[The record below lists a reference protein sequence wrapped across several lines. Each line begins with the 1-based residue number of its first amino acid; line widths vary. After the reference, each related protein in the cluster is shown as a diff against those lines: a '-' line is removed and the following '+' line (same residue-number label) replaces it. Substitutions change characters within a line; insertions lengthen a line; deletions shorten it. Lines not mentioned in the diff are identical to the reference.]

1 MDISKQEYLDKSLQ
15 THRMS
20 HIDDLVKKYN
30 DKRDTVKEAIESKY
44 GVDIY
49 APMNSGSFAKYTAIN
64 IKFDLDLL
72 VPFKRNSFDTLESM
86 FDDIYDFLYEEYKD
100 EATVRKQKVSIGLV
114 FHSDTDGDE
123 INLDIVPARELNKD
137 TYSND
142 NKLNLY
148 VNSMYGTIKEKT
160 YLQTNIK
167 AQIDHITSKENDR
180 KIIRLLKIWKNH
192 NNEPYKSFLLELLT
206 IKAFDKENITGN
218 LWEKLKKA
226 MEYIKDNVTQENF
239 TLKDPGNSGNNVI
252 DTLTSYERTNLSN
265 TMNRMINNI
274 EDNEDYIKSYFPVNQ
289 EFEEEEDDGEN
300 SSQRG
305 YGLKTASVSASVPPN
320 NTRFG

>member
-1 MDISKQEYLDKSLQ
+1 MDISKQEHLDESLQ
-15 THRMS
+15 THRMA

-44 GVDIY
+44 ETNIY

-72 VPFKRNSFDTLESM
+72 VPFKRDSFDTLEAM
-86 FDDIYDFLYEEYKD
+86 FDDIHDFLYEEYKD
-100 EATVRKQKVSIGLV
+100 EATIRKQKVSIGLV
-114 FHSDTDGDE
+114 FHSDIDGDV
-123 INLDIVPARELNKD
+123 IDLDIVPARELNKD
-137 TYSND
+137 AYSND

-148 VNSMYGTIKEKT
+148 VNSMYGTLKEKT

-167 AQIDHITSKENDR
+167 AQIDHITLKENER

-218 LWEKLKKA
+218 LWEKLKKV
-226 MEYIKDNVTQENF
+226 MEYISDNVTQENF

-252 DTLTSYERTNLSN
+252 DTLTSFARTNLSN
-265 TMNRMINNI
+265 TMTRIINNI
-274 EDNEDYIKSYFPVNQ
+274 EDNEDYIKSYFPINKD
-289 EFEEEEDDGEN
+289 FEEEEGEDA
-300 SSQRG
+300 SQRG
-305 YGLKTASVSASVPPN
+305 YGLKTASVSVSLPPN

>member
-1 MDISKQEYLDKSLQ
+1 MTETKQEYLEKSLQ

-20 HIDDLVKKYN
+20 HIDDLVTKYM

-44 GVDIY
+44 GINIY

-72 VPFKRNSFDTLESM
+72 VPFKRDSFDTLEAM
-86 FDDIYDFLYEEYKD
+86 FNEIYDFLYEEYKD
-100 EATVRKQKVSIGLV
+100 EATIRKQKVSIGLE
-114 FHSDTDGDE
+114 FHSDSDGDI
-123 INLDIVPARELNKD
+123 INLDIVPGRELNKEQ
-137 TYSND
+137 YSND
-142 NKLNLY
+142 KKLNLY
-148 VNSMYGTIKEKT
+148 VNSIYGILQEKA

-167 AQIDHITSKENDR
+167 AQIEHITSKENER

-192 NNEPYKSFLLELLT
+192 NNESYKSFLLELLT

-218 LWEKLKKA
+218 LWEKLKKV
-226 MEYIKDNVTQENF
+226 MEYIKDNVTEENF

-252 DTLTSYERTNLSN
+252 DTLNSFERTNLSN
-265 TMNRMINNI
+265 TMNRIIINI
-274 EDNEDYIKSYFPVNQ
+274 EDNEDYIKSYFPINKD
-289 EFEEEEDDGEN
+289 FEEEDDDKN
-300 SSQRG
+300 ASQRG
-305 YGLKTASVSASVPPN
+305 YGLKTASVSASLPPN

>member
-1 MDISKQEYLDKSLQ
+1 MDISKSEHLNESLQ
-15 THRMS
+15 THRMV
-20 HIDDLVKKYN
+20 HIDNLVKKYK
-30 DKRDTVKEAIESKY
+30 DKRDTVKEAIESNY
-44 GVDIY
+44 GANIY

-72 VPFKRNSFDTLESM
+72 VPFKRDSFDTLEAM

-100 EATVRKQKVSIGLV
+100 EATIRKQKVSIGLM

-123 INLDIVPARELNKD
+123 IDLDIVPARELNKD
-137 TYSND
+137 TYPD
-142 NKLNLY
+142 DKKLNLY

-192 NNEPYKSFLLELLT
+192 NNESYKSFLLELLT

-218 LWEKLKKA
+218 LWEKLKKV

-239 TLKDPGNSGNNVI
+239 TLKDPGNTGNNVI

-289 EFEEEEDDGEN
+289 EFEEEEDDGDN

>member
-1 MDISKQEYLDKSLQ
+1 
-15 THRMS
+15 
-20 HIDDLVKKYN
+20 
-30 DKRDTVKEAIESKY
+30 
-44 GVDIY
+44 
-49 APMNSGSFAKYTAIN
+49 
-64 IKFDLDLL
+64 
-72 VPFKRNSFDTLESM
+72 
-86 FDDIYDFLYEEYKD
+86 
-100 EATVRKQKVSIGLV
+100 
-114 FHSDTDGDE
+114 
-123 INLDIVPARELNKD
+123 
-137 TYSND
+137 
-142 NKLNLY
+142 
-148 VNSMYGTIKEKT
+148 MYGTIKEKT

>member
-1 MDISKQEYLDKSLQ
+1 MNISKQEHLDKSLK

-20 HIDDLVKKYN
+20 YIDDLVIKYKN
-30 DKRDTVKEAIESKY
+30 KRDTVKEAIESKY
-44 GVDIY
+44 GTNIY

-72 VPFKRNSFDTLESM
+72 VPFKRDSFDTLEAM
-86 FDDIYDFLYEEYKD
+86 FDDIYNFLYEEYKD

-114 FHSDTDGDE
+114 FHSDKEGD
-123 INLDIVPARELNKD
+123 IIDLDIVPARELNKD
-137 TYSND
+137 TYPND
-142 NKLNLY
+142 KKLNLY
-148 VNSMYGTIKEKT
+148 VNSMYGTIQEKT

-167 AQIDHITSKENDR
+167 AQIDHITSKENER

-192 NNEPYKSFLLELLT
+192 NNESYKSFLLELLT
-206 IKAFDKENITGN
+206 IKAFDRENISGN
-218 LWEKLKKA
+218 LWEKLKKV
-226 MEYIKDNVTQENF
+226 MKYIKDNVTQENF

-252 DTLTSYERTNLSN
+252 DTLTPYERTNLSN

-274 EDNEDYIKSYFPVNQ
+274 EDNEDYIKSYFPINQ
-289 EFEEEEDDGEN
+289 DFEEEENDGEN
-300 SSQRG
+300 TSQIG

>member
-1 MDISKQEYLDKSLQ
+1 MDLTKQEYLDKVLK
-15 THRMS
+15 THKMS
-20 HIDDLVKKYN
+20 HIQDLV
-30 DKRDTVKEAIESKY
+30 DKHKEKRNEIKEKIESKY
-44 GVDIY
+44 SANIY
-49 APMNSGSFAKYTAIN
+49 SPMNSGSFAKYTAIN

-72 VPFKRNSFDTLESM
+72 IPFKRDSFDTLEAM
-86 FDDIYDFLYEEYKD
+86 FDDIYDFLHEEYKD
-100 EATVRKQKVSIGLV
+100 EANIRKQKVSIGLV
-114 FHSDTDGDE
+114 FHSDIDGDV
-123 INLDIVPARELNKD
+123 IDLDIVPARELNKD

-148 VNSMYGTIKEKT
+148 VTLKEKT

-167 AQIDHITSKENDR
+167 AQIDHIALKENER
-180 KIIRLLKIWKNH
+180 KIIRLFKIWKNH

-206 IKAFDKENITGN
+206 IKAFDKEDITGN
-218 LWEKLKKA
+218 LWEKLKKV

-252 DTLTSYERTNLSN
+252 DTLASFERTNLSN
-265 TMNRMINNI
+265 TMNRIINNI
-274 EDNEDYIKSYFPVNQ
+274 EDNEDYIKSYFPVNK
-289 EFEEEEDDGEN
+289 EFEEEDNDDKN
-300 SSQRG
+300 ASQRG

>member
-1 MDISKQEYLDKSLQ
+1 MNISKQEHLDESLQ
-15 THRMS
+15 THRMA
-20 HIDDLVKKYN
+20 HIDDLLKKYK
-30 DKRDTVKEAIESKY
+30 DKRDTVKESIESKY
-44 GVDIY
+44 GTNIY

-72 VPFKRNSFDTLESM
+72 VPFKRDSFDTLEAM

-100 EATVRKQKVSIGLV
+100 EATIRKQKVSIGIV

-123 INLDIVPARELNKD
+123 IDLDIVPARELNKD

-148 VNSMYGTIKEKT
+148 VNSMYGTIQEKT

-192 NNEPYKSFLLELLT
+192 NNESYKSFLLELLT
-206 IKAFDKENITGN
+206 IKAFDKEDISGN
-218 LWEKLKKA
+218 LWEKLKKV
-226 MEYIKDNVTQENF
+226 MEYIKDNVTQESF

-252 DTLTSYERTNLSN
+252 DTLTSFERTNLSN
-265 TMNRMINNI
+265 TMDRIIKNI
-274 EDNEDYIKSYFPVNQ
+274 EDNEDYIKSYFPVNKD
-289 EFEEEEDDGEN
+289 FEEEDDDKN
-300 SSQRG
+300 ASQRG
-305 YGLKTASVSASVPPN
+305 YGLKTASVSASLPPN